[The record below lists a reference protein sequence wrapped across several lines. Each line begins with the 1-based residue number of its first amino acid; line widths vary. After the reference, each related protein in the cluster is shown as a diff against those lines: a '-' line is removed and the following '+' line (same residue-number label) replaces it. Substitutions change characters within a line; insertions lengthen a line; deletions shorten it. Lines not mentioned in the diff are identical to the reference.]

1 MKKTTISVAVEQE
14 KLRAIQ
20 FYMGKNETSLEAE
33 LGEFMAKLY
42 KRYVPSQTREYI
54 ESMDD
59 PEDRSRPRPNRI
71 TKPAGPDAGKEG
83 EYPDSSSGK
92 SVSAKPHPAPSESD
106 GHPEPDG
113 GDLCPAPNRAG

>member
-1 MKKTTISVAVEQE
+1 
-14 KLRAIQ
+14 
-20 FYMGKNETSLEAE
+20 
-33 LGEFMAKLY
+33 MAKLY

-83 EYPDSSSGK
+83 E
-92 SVSAKPHPAPSESD
+92 
-106 GHPEPDG
+106 
-113 GDLCPAPNRAG
+113 

>member
-1 MKKTTISVAVEQE
+1 MKKTRISVAVEQE

-54 ESMDD
+54 ESMD
-59 PEDRSRPRPNRI
+59 ETEERSRPRPSRI
-71 TKPAGPDAGKEG
+71 SKSTGPDMDEEG
-83 EYPDSSSGK
+83 E
-92 SVSAKPHPAPSESD
+92 
-106 GHPEPDG
+106 
-113 GDLCPAPNRAG
+113 

>member
-20 FYMGKNETSLEAE
+20 FYMGKSETSLEAE

-42 KRYVPSQTREYI
+42 KRYVPSQTRESI

-71 TKPAGPDAGKEG
+71 TKSTGPDADEEGK
-83 EYPDSSSGK
+83 
-92 SVSAKPHPAPSESD
+92 
-106 GHPEPDG
+106 
-113 GDLCPAPNRAG
+113 

>member
-1 MKKTTISVAVEQE
+1 MKKTTILVAVEQE

-20 FYMGKNETSLEAE
+20 FYMGKSETSLEAE

-42 KRYVPSQTREYI
+42 KRYVPSQIREYI

-71 TKPAGPDAGKEG
+71 TKSTGPDADEEGK
-83 EYPDSSSGK
+83 
-92 SVSAKPHPAPSESD
+92 
-106 GHPEPDG
+106 
-113 GDLCPAPNRAG
+113 

>member
-20 FYMGKNETSLEAE
+20 FYMGKSETSLEGE

-54 ESMDD
+54 ESMD
-59 PEDRSRPRPNRI
+59 ETEERSRPRPSRI
-71 TKPAGPDAGKEG
+71 SKSTGPDMDEEG
-83 EYPDSSSGK
+83 E
-92 SVSAKPHPAPSESD
+92 
-106 GHPEPDG
+106 
-113 GDLCPAPNRAG
+113 